1 MSTGGQLPEAGGQL
15 DLCTQ
20 HRAIGGEGAGE
31 TGSVVRMNRTSLGAG
46 MKGGDQEQEQGGY
59 ILEGVVALPRK
70 LPQDGSQC
78 V

>member
-46 MKGGDQEQEQGGY
+46 RKGYSVNASVSSRRTDIHGLMVKERMPCLMPG
-59 ILEGVVALPRK
+59 
-70 LPQDGSQC
+70 
-78 V
+78 